1 MGRQS
6 AFCIMTGVFAAVLLF
21 LVVPGCAPTG
31 PVLLDGVAY
40 QAPEGTKPAGR
51 KTVVAVAPF
60 QDQRGKTASV
70 IGKRTIPDTVEND
83 LVVQGTAA
91 DLIAASFKDALRSRG
106 IPVKDAPAGAE
117 ASGAAVPAADLV
129 LSGEIKTFWVD
140 VRSQALKAET
150 KATVQLRAVLA
161 EGPERK
167 VFRTV
172 TLNSAIERQDVAFS
186 FETVKDA
193 LSEAL
198 TGAVNQL
205 LADEEFKKRI
215 N

>member
-1 MGRQS
+1 MGRRAAS
-6 AFCIMTGVFAAVLLF
+6 CIVTTACAVVLLF
-21 LVVPGCAPTG
+21 AVISGCAQKG
-31 PVLLDGVAY
+31 PVLLDGIAY
-40 QAPEGTKPAGR
+40 RAPEGTTPGSMQ
-51 KTVVAVAPF
+51 TVVAVAPF

-70 IGKRTIPDTVEND
+70 IGKRTIPEYVEND

-91 DLIAASFKDALRSRG
+91 DLVAAAIRDALKSRG
-106 IPVKDAPAGAE
+106 IPVKDAPAG
-117 ASGAAVPAADLV
+117 SGTSAGSAPTADLV
-129 LSGEIKTFWVD
+129 VSGEIKTFWVD
-140 VRSQALKAET
+140 ARSQTLNAET

-172 TLNSAIERQDVAFS
+172 NLNSVIERQDVAFS

-193 LSEAL
+193 LSDAL

-205 LADEEFKKRI
+205 LADDEFKKRI
-215 N
+215 R